1 MGSLFRGIRTIFS
14 IIWWPIAAI
23 RNLVFSVIALFIFF
37 AVVAGMF
44 QQGPTVPD
52 NVALVINPQG
62 VIVEQRTQQDPTDEL
77 LNDMFGSGSPP
88 ETEMQ
93 DVLDALELAADDDRI
108 TTVVLHLDNMTGAGP
123 STLHRIA
130 AAIDDFK
137 DSGKTVYAVGN
148 GYFDPQYILASEA
161 NEIIMHPFGAVIIG
175 GYGRYRSFYAQML
188 ENLRVNVNVF
198 RVGTFKSAVEPFLRD
213 DMSPEAREANLG
225 YLNVLWDNYTL
236 DVEQSRNF
244 ASGTINQQIENVS
257 QTVSS
262 AGGDFGQAALDNGL
276 VDALMYQDE
285 YRAVIGELVGM
296 DDESGSFNQISLH
309 EYLEAAREDSTGRG
323 PQIAVVTA
331 AGVIVNGEAPA
342 GTAGGVTVAGHIADA
357 RTNPDVSAIVL
368 RVDSPG
374 GSAFA
379 SEQIRRELVVAREQG
394 LPVVVS
400 MGDLAASGGYW
411 ISTASD
417 EIWAAPTT
425 ITGSI
430 GIFGMVPT
438 FEGTLDWAG
447 IHRDGVGTTPLSSG
461 FDVRQEINPVIADLI
476 QQGIEDG
483 YEKFINRVMEARG
496 MTFEQVDAIAQGRV
510 WAGATALDL
519 GLVDQLGNLEDAIAS
534 AAAMA
539 ELDTYQVVPYEE
551 QPKEIWQQIAE
562 NFSSQVMTFFG
573 FERST
578 PIAPLPEPL
587 AAELRRTWGDLRLL
601 TQLNDP
607 NHAYVICLE
616 CTQHAQ

>member
-1 MGSLFRGIRTIFS
+1 MGSLFRGISRIFR
-14 IIWWPIAAI
+14 IVWWPVSAI
-23 RNLVFSVIALFIFF
+23 RNLVFSLIALLIFF
-37 AVVAGMF
+37 GFLAGLF
-44 QQGPTVPD
+44 QPGPSVPD
-52 NVALVINPQG
+52 NVALVVNPSG
-62 VIVEQRTQQDPTDEL
+62 VIVEQRTQQEPIDEFF
-77 LNDMFGSGSPP
+77 NDMFGGGPPP
-88 ETEMQ
+88 ETELQ

-108 TTVVLHLDNMTGAGP
+108 SAVVLHLDNMMGAGP
-123 STLHRIA
+123 SSLHRIS
-130 AAIDDFK
+130 AAIDSFK
-137 DSGKTVYAVGN
+137 DSGKPVYAVGDS
-148 GYFDPQYILASEA
+148 YFDPQYILAAEA
-161 NEIIMHPFGAVIIG
+161 NEVIMHPFGAVIIG
-175 GYGRYRSFYAQML
+175 GYGRYRSYYRQML

-244 ASGTINQQIENVS
+244 APGTIEQQIENIGAR
-257 QTVSS
+257 VSS
-262 AGGDFGQAALDNGL
+262 AGGDLAQAALDAGL

-285 YRAVIGELVGM
+285 YRAHIGEIVGM
-296 DDESGSFNQISLH
+296 DDETNSFNQIDLH
-309 EYLEAAREDSTGRG
+309 TYLAAAREEGTGSG
-323 PQIAVVTA
+323 PEIAVVTA
-331 AGVIVNGEAPA
+331 AGVIVDGEAPA
-342 GTAGGVTVAGHIADA
+342 GTAGGVTVAGHIRDA
-357 RTNPDVSAIVL
+357 RTNPDVKAIVL

-379 SEQIRRELVVAREQG
+379 SEQIRRELVVARQDG
-394 LPVVVS
+394 IPVVVS

-438 FEGTLDWAG
+438 FEGTLGWAG
-447 IHRDGVGTTPLSSG
+447 ISRDGVGTTSLSG
-461 FDVRQEINPVIADLI
+461 GLDMGQELNPVVADLF

-510 WAGATALDL
+510 WAGATAMDL
-519 GLVDQLGNLEDAIAS
+519 GLVDQLGDLEDAIES

-539 ELDTYQVVPYEE
+539 ELDRYQVVPYEE
-551 QPKEIWQQIAE
+551 EPKELWEQLAE
-562 NFSSQVMTFFG
+562 SFSSQAMAFFG
-573 FERST
+573 IEQAAR
-578 PIAPLPEPL
+578 APQLPEPV
-587 AAELRRTWGDLRLL
+587 AAEFRRTWADLRLL

-616 CTQHAQ
+616 CTQHTQ